1 MLNMENMLNLTSGK
15 KSIICVIASIILS
28 SCATQQETSSVS
40 SVLAGKGLDGIAKSD
55 KDNNDKAA
63 NRSADNEYNPK
74 PSIYSGTDA
83 FIAPETPHSISG
95 LIEDKVGEITLNF
108 YNTDIREVL
117 KATLGDFLKL
127 NFSIDPAVKGTISV
141 HTSSPLSKTAL
152 LSVLETTLQANG
164 LALVS
169 SGESFRVLPYEKAK
183 HFGPMVQKRSVPGY
197 AVQVIPLQFISASE
211 MKNILGSVVS
221 EGALLRVDEK
231 RNLLLLAGT
240 GNELK
245 NWVDIVNLFD
255 VDWLKGQSV
264 GFFPLVNG
272 NTEAVISEIKAIL
285 QLSSSKKNEQMVKLM
300 SLERM
305 NAIMA
310 ISPRKHYIDK
320 IGTWINRLDVP
331 STYPG
336 KGLFVYKVQNRRAGE
351 LADVINEVF
360 TQPAFSNTSQ
370 APSSYFSPETETVNL
385 RSGDASKETEKTTV
399 KSSPL
404 KVINTTATLP
414 AGGIN
419 ARLVADEQ
427 NNAIIVL
434 SSQEEFQIIKA
445 ALTKLDTL
453 PLQVIIEATIV
464 DVILTDDLK
473 YGIEWFFKN
482 SADGYLGQ
490 GNLNFGA
497 TIAPGS
503 TGFSYSLVDSDG
515 LVRAVLNSLAKE
527 QKINVISSPSLMVLD
542 NNTAEIQVG
551 NQQPVRTATAETDAG
566 TVLET
571 IEFKDTGVRLEVTPS
586 VNPGGLVTMQVSQEV
601 TDIGEIDEATGQ
613 RSFLKR
619 EVKSTVAVKNGQTIV
634 LGGLITENDT
644 VSESGIP
651 VLYKLPVLG
660 SLFGSTTNSN
670 TRNELLILLT
680 PKVLEKPVDADF
692 ILKVFQESMTNLN
705 QDWIQH

>member
-1 MLNMENMLNLTSGK
+1 MLNMENMLNLKSGN

-28 SCATQQETSSVS
+28 SCATQQETSSSS
-40 SVLAGKGLDGIAKSD
+40 SVLAGKSLDVVASS
-55 KDNNDKAA
+55 NNDNHNKAA
-63 NRSADNEYNPK
+63 NRSVDNEYNAK
-74 PSIYSGTDA
+74 PSIYGGTDT
-83 FIAPETPHSISG
+83 FIAPENPHFASG
-95 LIEDKVGEITLNF
+95 LIENQEGEITLNF

-183 HFGPMVQKRSVPGY
+183 HFGPMIQKRSVPGY
-197 AVQVIPLQFISASE
+197 AVQAIPLQFISASE

-221 EGALLRVDEK
+221 KGALLRVDEK

-245 NWVDIVNLFD
+245 NWLDIVNLFD

-272 NTEAVISEIKAIL
+272 NTEAIISEVKAIL
-285 QLSSSKKNEQMVKLM
+285 QLSSSKQNEAMVKLM
-300 SLERM
+300 PLERM
-305 NAIMA
+305 NAVMA

-360 TQPAFSNTSQ
+360 TQQEFSNTSQ

-385 RSGDASKETEKTTV
+385 RSGDTGKEAEKNSPV
-399 KSSPL
+399 KTSSS
-404 KVINTTATLP
+404 AAMLP
-414 AGGIN
+414 AGGLN

-482 SADGYLGQ
+482 SANGYLGQ
-490 GNLNFGA
+490 GDLNFGA
-497 TIAPGS
+497 TIAQGS

-515 LVRAVLNSLAKE
+515 LVRAVLNTLAKE

-705 QDWIQH
+705 KDWILH